1 MVNYTQC
8 WRIFL
13 SVFDHFVKLAL
24 KGLKSFCLQFR
35 KFSNKMRSQ
44 KEIPS
49 ELLVYFKVLQF
60 LLELFYGN
68 IINRLFKPEVLFLFY
83 LGRGDSFTRYV
94 FLMNKHFLKNWY
106 GILTYLLINS
116 VSIKLF
122 YRKNSS
128 YMPWSRPFSDGQNP
142 VPPNKNLLVL
152 FDEVFLSLCHF
163 VFFSVYVIY
172 RVLLQCSLFRW
183 YFFSYFCI

>member
-1 MVNYTQC
+1 MNYWFT
-8 WRIFL
+8 
-13 SVFDHFVKLAL
+13 L
-24 KGLKSFCLQFR
+24 KR
-35 KFSNKMRSQ
+35 
-44 KEIPS
+44 
-49 ELLVYFKVLQF
+49 LQF

-68 IINRLFKPEVLFLFY
+68 IINRLFKPDVLFLFY

-163 VFFSVYVIY
+163 VFSLRICYLSSLAAVFSLQVIFFFVFLY
-172 RVLLQCSLFRW
+172 LVIKFCS
-183 YFFSYFCI
+183 